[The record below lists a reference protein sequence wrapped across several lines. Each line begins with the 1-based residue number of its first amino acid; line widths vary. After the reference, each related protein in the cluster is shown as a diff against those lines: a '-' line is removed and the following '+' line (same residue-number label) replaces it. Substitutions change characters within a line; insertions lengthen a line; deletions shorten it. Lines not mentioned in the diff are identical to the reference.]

1 MQRVLSTL
9 KVKKKAVEELTAPGT
24 IRESPL
30 YKPLAPDSPRRYTRQ
45 SSVHRAIV
53 GSPPPEDEE
62 ILEARTTMTTA
73 SSSNRGIEQKSIE
86 KPAKIERGKRV
97 VLMKSISSII
107 GGKRKFF
114 CLPFW
119 FSEKSKTHI
128 YFR

>member
-1 MQRVLSTL
+1 
-9 KVKKKAVEELTAPGT
+9 LTAPGT

-45 SSVHRAIV
+45 SAVHRAIV

-86 KPAKIERGKRV
+86 KPAEIERGKRV

-107 GGKRKFF
+107 GGKRKVFASRSGYQRKAKRTF
-114 CLPFW
+114 I
-119 FSEKSKTHI
+119 SVNGRT
-128 YFR
+128 R